1 MKTYNVLFGIII
13 IILLIGFYIFSLT
26 PNEKWLL
33 YMKSNAERYGDALL
47 SNDATIQE
55 KYKNKFSDCIVA
67 SNKKEM
73 TVLFSPQYNDKILVV
88 YAPTHYDT
96 ELIYESVKAK
106 KIAAKWYALN
116 SNATESP
123 K

>member
-1 MKTYNVLFGIII
+1 MRIILFGIII

-33 YMKSNAERYGDALL
+33 SMKSNAERYGDALL

-55 KYKNKFSDCIVA
+55 EYKSKFTDYVVSG
-67 SNKKEM
+67 NRKEM
-73 TVLFSPQYNDKILVV
+73 TVLFSPHNNDEILLV
-88 YAPTHYDT
+88 YAPTHEDK
-96 ELIYESVKAK
+96 ELIYESVKAV
-106 KIAAKWYALN
+106 KIANKWYALT